1 MAEVSKPIRIAR
13 SELAAFI
20 NRLMAA
26 AGVDKA
32 QIATVSDSLV
42 WNDAAGRR
50 NHGVERLPILLE
62 RVQAGLI
69 RCPAQVTFRNL
80 KPSIAHLDAGDAFGQ
95 HAGTLASDRAVA
107 LAKKTGIGVV
117 GVSSSNFFGTG
128 AYFLARMVDQGLIGL
143 VLSNSYPK
151 VAVPGGT
158 RPALGTNPFAFGAP
172 YAGGRLLI
180 DMSTAAVA
188 GSTIRDAQ
196 RAGILLPE
204 GIAVDDDGRPVID
217 PKKAQSAT
225 LLPAAGA
232 KGFGLAL
239 MVEVLAGVLTGAG
252 IASQV
257 GSLYANFDRPGRSGH
272 FFLALDIRRWMDGV
286 AWDARMDMLIRAL
299 ADASPSDRL
308 RLPGQ
313 VRDIEQ
319 AENARLGIPIVATTA
334 TELCRLARELG
345 VSQDI
350 IPKGIKHGH

>member
-1 MAEVSKPIRIAR
+1 MAEDTKPFRIAR

-26 AGVDKA
+26 AGVDEA
-32 QIATVSDSLV
+32 QIATVSDNLV
-42 WNDAAGRR
+42 WNDASGRR
-50 NHGVERLPILLE
+50 NHGVERLPILLK

-69 RCPAQVTFRNL
+69 KCPAQETFQDL
-80 KPSIAHLDAGDAFGQ
+80 GPSIAHLDAGDAFGQ
-95 HAGTLASDRAVA
+95 HAGTLASDHAVA

-128 AYFLARMVDQGLIGL
+128 AYFLARMVDQGAIGL

-172 YAGGRLLI
+172 YAGGRLLV

-196 RAGILLPE
+196 RAGIPLPE
-204 GIAVDDDGRPVID
+204 GIAVDEDGRPVID
-217 PKKAQSAT
+217 PEKAQSAT

-239 MVEVLAGVLTGAG
+239 MVEVLAGVLTGSG
-252 IASQV
+252 IAHEV
-257 GSLYANFDRPGRSGH
+257 GSLYANFDRASRSGH
-272 FFLALDIRRWMDGV
+272 FFLALDISRWMDDA
-286 AWDARMDMLIRAL
+286 AWDGRMDLLIRTL
-299 ADASPSDRL
+299 AGASPGDEL

-313 VRDIEQ
+313 MREMEQ
-319 AENARLGIPIVATTA
+319 AESARLGIPIVATTA
-334 TELCRLARELG
+334 DALRRLARELG
-345 VSQDI
+345 VPPHQSLTDQST
-350 IPKGIKHGH
+350 